1 VIPLESVN
9 GFPSIGSGILNTAN
23 GSGGWS
29 ATDLI
34 HSYTVST
41 LNSLQID
48 WPEGIPGGGKTA
60 NILIGNN
67 SQNITASVGRPSGVE
82 TNEIIFNS
90 GLSGINLISVSGT
103 WDSNA
108 PIEIRAVD
116 IITGFDG
123 LNGGQDG
130 LDLSIRGGNGYQ
142 AGTTENGGDLIL
154 SGGIGATSGDDGIV
168 I

>member
-1 VIPLESVN
+1 LTEQAVSPYDPSISGNEGLIWVRDDGYLIFTDQTNTNHVIPLESVN

-90 GLSGINLISVSGT
+90 GLSGI
-103 WDSNA
+103 
-108 PIEIRAVD
+108 
-116 IITGFDG
+116 
-123 LNGGQDG
+123 
-130 LDLSIRGGNGYQ
+130 
-142 AGTTENGGDLIL
+142 
-154 SGGIGATSGDDGIV
+154 
-168 I
+168 